1 MAARPPTGIRVRHA
15 RKCPANDG
23 ATCSCE
29 RSYEAWVWSAREQK
43 KLRAKFTSL
52 AEAKTW
58 RADAIGAV
66 RVGKMRSPSRV
77 TLLEA
82 AEVWL
87 EGVRDGSIRT
97 VSGDVYKPS
106 TIRACDQALQLRIL
120 PEFGTRRIGELSRND
135 LQDLADQMRSDGLN
149 ASTIRNTFLPVRAIY
164 RRAVN
169 RSEVAVNP
177 LIGLEL
183 EAVRG
188 RRDRIATPA
197 EAEQL
202 LGALPDEERGLWAT
216 AFYAGLRL
224 GELRALRWQDVDL
237 ANGVIRVER
246 SWDPVAGVIAP
257 KSRAGVRTV
266 PIPAVLRE
274 YLAAHALKT
283 GRRFG
288 LVFGRDAA
296 RPFDTGALWRN
307 SRKAWTKAKPKP
319 LSPIKLHEARHTFAS
334 LMIAAG
340 VNAKVL
346 STYMGHSSITITLDR
361 YGHLMP
367 GNESESAGLLD
378 AYLQR
383 TGAQAGAQ

>member
-1 MAARPPTGIRVRHA
+1 VARPPTGIRVRHA
-15 RKCPANDG
+15 RACPAGDG
-23 ATCSCE
+23 TACNCKPT
-29 RSYEAWVWSAREQK
+29 YEAWVWSMREQK
-43 KLRAKFTSL
+43 KIRQKFTSL

-66 RVGKMRSPSRV
+66 RTGRMRSPSRV
-77 TLLEA
+77 TLQEA
-82 AEVWL
+82 ADAWL

-106 TIRACDQALQLRIL
+106 TIRACDHALQLRIL

-135 LQDLADQMRSDGLN
+135 LQDLADRMRNDGLN
-149 ASTIRNTFLPVRAIY
+149 ASTIRNQFLPLRAIY

-177 LIGLEL
+177 LVGLEL

-188 RRDRIATPA
+188 RRERIATPA

-202 LGALPDEERGLWAT
+202 LSALPDEERALWAT

-237 ANGVIRVER
+237 AAGVIRVER
-246 SWDPVAGVIAP
+246 SWDPVEGVIAP
-257 KSRAGVRTV
+257 KSRTGVRTV

-288 LVFGRDAA
+288 LVFGRDAV
-296 RPFDTGALWRN
+296 RPFDTGAVWRN
-307 SRKAWTKAKPKP
+307 SRKA
-319 LSPIKLHEARHTFAS
+319 
-334 LMIAAG
+334 
-340 VNAKVL
+340 
-346 STYMGHSSITITLDR
+346 
-361 YGHLMP
+361 
-367 GNESESAGLLD
+367 
-378 AYLQR
+378 
-383 TGAQAGAQ
+383 